1 VSDIESSNYSETAA
15 SNTASPPDGAPEN
28 MARSA
33 VNDTMREMMAGTKRE
48 WNRSHPTITSAGTEP
63 AFTLTYT
70 TAPAAYVQGQVF
82 TFKAHASP
90 TGSVTANV
98 NSLGA
103 KKVYD
108 KAGSAQLGS
117 GAWAINTRVQL
128 SYDSALDSAAGG
140 FVWLNQGQVY
150 TAGSGVTISSNA
162 VAVDINGLT
171 EDTSPDV
178 SNDFVATYDASAAG
192 LKKVKP
198 VNLIPAAASQAQQ
211 ETGSATTVYVTP
223 AAGAT
228 KALVVLRGGGGGGGG
243 AAATNGSAGG
253 GGGQGGLVI
262 KYMTVNATE
271 SYAIG
276 SGGTG
281 VSAGNGNNGGNTTFS
296 TLTAGGGGG
305 GVAGTSGP
313 ARGNG
318 GTGGTATG
326 GDLNIPGAVGAGAGD
341 YAGASGAAF
350 GGGQGAGEGAGRGAG
365 SSANAAGSNATAN
378 TGGGGGGA
386 ASGSTAQTGGTGG
399 SGYIIVYEY
408 S

>member
-1 VSDIESSNYSETAA
+1 MSDIESSNYSETAA

-140 FVWLNQGQVY
+140 FVWLNQGQVQVY

-223 AAGAT
+223 GRQHFHPSAPKAWVQFDGTAGSISPAASYNVSSIT
-228 KALVVLRGGGGGGGG
+228 D
-243 AAATNGSAGG
+243 NGTGD
-253 GGGQGGLVI
+253 
-262 KYMTVNATE
+262 YTVNFTTSFSSANYCAVV
-271 SYAIG
+271 SGGPGA
-276 SGGTG
+276 SGGTERNVLG
-281 VSAGNGNNGGNTTFS
+281 PYSANPTASAFRFGTFTANFGAFVDCKYVSAAFY
-296 TLTAGGGGG
+296 
-305 GVAGTSGP
+305 
-313 ARGNG
+313 
-318 GTGGTATG
+318 
-326 GDLNIPGAVGAGAGD
+326 GDL
-341 YAGASGAAF
+341 
-350 GGGQGAGEGAGRGAG
+350 
-365 SSANAAGSNATAN
+365 
-378 TGGGGGGA
+378 
-386 ASGSTAQTGGTGG
+386 
-399 SGYIIVYEY
+399 
-408 S
+408 

>member
-1 VSDIESSNYSETAA
+1 MSDIESSNYSETAA

-171 EDTSPDV
+171 EDASPD
-178 SNDFVATYDASAAG
+178 STADFVPSYDASATANKKIKISTLLG
-192 LKKVKP
+192 L
-198 VNLIPAAASQAQQ
+198 AAVPSAATQAQQ
-211 ETGSATTVYVTP
+211 ETASSTSVYVSPGRQQFHPSAAKAWCLFDGTGTP
-223 AAGAT
+223 AVTGT
-228 KALVVLRGGGGGGGG
+228 PYNVSSI
-243 AAATNGSAGG
+243 TDNGTGDH
-253 GGGQGGLVI
+253 
-262 KYMTVNATE
+262 TVNWTTSFSSANYCVVTANNG
-271 SYAIG
+271 Y
-276 SGGTG
+276 TG
-281 VSAGNGNNGGNTTFS
+281 VKAVTTCIRALAAGSVRVMTQQLSSDTVSAVD
-296 TLTAGGGGG
+296 LTQIC
-305 GVAGTSGP
+305 V
-313 ARGNG
+313 
-318 GTGGTATG
+318 
-326 GDLNIPGAVGAGAGD
+326 
-341 YAGASGAAF
+341 AAF
-350 GGGQGAGEGAGRGAG
+350 GDQ
-365 SSANAAGSNATAN
+365 
-378 TGGGGGGA
+378 
-386 ASGSTAQTGGTGG
+386 
-399 SGYIIVYEY
+399 
-408 S
+408 